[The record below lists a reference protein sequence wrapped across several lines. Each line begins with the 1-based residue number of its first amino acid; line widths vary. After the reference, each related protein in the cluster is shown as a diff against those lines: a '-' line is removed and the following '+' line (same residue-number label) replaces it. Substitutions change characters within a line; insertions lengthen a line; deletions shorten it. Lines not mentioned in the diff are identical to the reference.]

1 MMRSSLSR
9 YALPLAAVAALAVML
24 HGQTIDLVILNGRVL
39 DPESGFDEVANVAVA
54 AGRIVAISRDRLTG
68 RASIDATGLV
78 VAPGFIDLHAHGQT
92 EETYAYQALD
102 GVTTAL
108 ELELGTADV
117 ERWYNERNAGRLI
130 NYGVSIGHIPVRM
143 AVMRDPGAMFPT
155 GDAAHRAASPAEIEA
170 IARRIRDGLHAGG
183 VNIGAGFPYT
193 PAATEEE
200 LLAVFRVAAEFR
212 APVHA
217 HIRRGVPGLAQA
229 LKLVAATNAPLH
241 VVHLNAAG
249 VAETPALL
257 DMIVDVQKQGADV
270 TAEAYPYT
278 AGMTEIQS
286 ANLDEYA
293 TATADAVARLEWPR
307 TGERLTPETFKKY
320 RQMGGPVVIHSN
332 TEAMVAMAVNSPLTM
347 IASDAYWENGTGHP
361 RTTGTHARVLGRY
374 VREAGSLRLMD
385 AIRKMT
391 LMPARRLEAR
401 VPAMQAKGRLRAGAD
416 ADITVFDD
424 AQVIDRSTYR
434 EPGLP
439 PAGIRHV
446 IVNGIAVI
454 RNGQLVTGV
463 APGGPVRGTP
473 PKR

>member
-1 MMRSSLSR
+1 MMWSSRWRYLLS
-9 YALPLAAVAALAVML
+9 LAAVVAAAALL
-24 HGQTIDLVILNGRVL
+24 HGQNIDLVILNGRVL
-39 DPESGFDEVANVAVA
+39 DPESGFDGVANVAI
-54 AGRIVAISRDRLTG
+54 AGGKVVAISRDRLTG
-68 RASIDATGLV
+68 RASLDASGLV
-78 VAPGFIDLHAHGQT
+78 VSPGFIDLHAHGQT

-108 ELELGTADV
+108 ELELGTADI
-117 ERWYNERNAGRLI
+117 EGWYNERKAGRLV

-143 AVMRDPGAMFPT
+143 AVMRDPGRIFPT
-155 GDAAHRAASPAEIEA
+155 GDAAHRAASPAEIES
-170 IARRIRDGLHAGG
+170 IARRIRDGLKSGA

-193 PAATEEE
+193 PAATEDE
-200 LLAVFRVAAEFR
+200 LLSVFRVAAELR

-217 HIRRGVPGLAQA
+217 HIRRGVPGLTQA
-229 LKLVAATNAPLH
+229 LRLVAATKAPLH

-257 DMIVDVQKQGADV
+257 DMIVDVQKRGADV
-270 TAEAYPYT
+270 SAEAYPYA

-293 TATADAVARLEWPR
+293 TAPADAVARLEWPR

-332 TEAMVAMAVNSPLTM
+332 TEAMVALAVNSPLTM

-374 VREAGSLRLMD
+374 VRDARSLTLMD

-391 LMPARRLEAR
+391 LMPARRLEAQ
-401 VPAMQAKGRLRAGAD
+401 VPAMQTKGRLRVGAD

-424 AQVIDRSTYR
+424 ARVIDRSTYR

-446 IVNGIAVI
+446 IVNGVAVVQ
-454 RNGQLVTGV
+454 NGQLVKDV
-463 APGGPVRGTP
+463 APGGPIRG
-473 PKR
+473 RF

>member
-1 MMRSSLSR
+1 MMWSSRSR
-9 YALPLAAVAALAVML
+9 YLLSLAAVVAAAALL
-24 HGQTIDLVILNGRVL
+24 HGQNIDLVILNGRVL
-39 DPESGFDEVANVAVA
+39 DPESGFDGVANVAI
-54 AGRIVAISRDRLTG
+54 AGGKVVAISRDRLTG
-68 RASIDATGLV
+68 RASIDASGLV
-78 VAPGFIDLHAHGQT
+78 VSPGFIDLHAHGQT

-108 ELELGTADV
+108 ELELGTADI
-117 ERWYNERNAGRLI
+117 EGWYNERKAGRLV

-143 AVMRDPGAMFPT
+143 AVMRDPGRLFPT
-155 GDAAHRAASPAEIEA
+155 GDAAHRAASPEEIES
-170 IARRIRDGLHAGG
+170 IARRIRDGLKSGA

-193 PAATEEE
+193 PAATEDE

-217 HIRRGVPGLAQA
+217 HIRRGVPGLTQA
-229 LKLVAATNAPLH
+229 LRLVAATKAPLH

-257 DMIVDVQKQGADV
+257 DMIVDVQKRGADV
-270 TAEAYPYT
+270 SAEAYPYA

-293 TATADAVARLEWPR
+293 TAPPDAVARLEWPR

-332 TEAMVAMAVNSPLTM
+332 TEAMVALAVNSPLTM

-374 VREAGSLRLMD
+374 VRDARSLTLMD

-391 LMPARRLEAR
+391 LMPARRLEAH
-401 VPAMQAKGRLRAGAD
+401 VPSMQTKGRLRVGAD
-416 ADITVFDD
+416 ADITVFDE
-424 AQVIDRSTYR
+424 ARVIDRSTYR

-446 IVNGIAVI
+446 VVNGVAVVQ
-454 RNGQLVTGV
+454 NGQLVKDV
-463 APGGPVRGTP
+463 APGGPIRG
-473 PKR
+473 RF